1 MIDAK
6 REDEFVIVANGML
19 GYGFREQSLH
29 DAVAAG
35 ST

>member
-19 GYGFREQSLH
+19 GYDFASSLYMTRSLR
-29 DAVAAG
+29 VN
-35 ST
+35 